1 MPSQLA
7 AALPALRIRPLR
19 LLLAGQWVSFI
30 GDALFPVALAFAVLD
45 ELDGSAGQLGIVLAA
60 QALPLALLVLAAGVW
75 ADRLPRQRIMLV
87 SDAGRAAVQFAVAA
101 LLLSGAAELWMLVV
115 LVALY
120 GAFEAGFRPA
130 AGGLVPQLAG
140 PEHLQQANALMGL
153 GQNAGFVIGPALGG
167 LLVVAFGP
175 GAAIAVDGATFLVSA
190 LFLIRMGSPPSPR
203 ASEGRAGFLEELR
216 GGVAEVRRRRWM
228 WSFMPALTAYHL
240 IALPCVLA
248 LGPVIADQRLA
259 GAASWAAITVGF
271 GVGTI
276 LGGILSLR
284 VEFQRPMLACVLC
297 FVGASCQ
304 PIIIGFAG
312 STTAI
317 AGFEL
322 LAGIAVSAGFT
333 QWETTLGREIPAQA
347 LSRVT
352 SLDWFTTAGT
362 MPLGF
367 AAVAGV
373 AAAIGTQTTML
384 VSALVVIALCGAA
397 LAMGDVTR
405 LRRREAAILSA

>member
-1 MPSQLA
+1 
-7 AALPALRIRPLR
+7 
-19 LLLAGQWVSFI
+19 
-30 GDALFPVALAFAVLD
+30 
-45 ELDGSAGQLGIVLAA
+45 
-60 QALPLALLVLAAGVW
+60 
-75 ADRLPRQRIMLV
+75 MLI
-87 SDAGRAAVQFAVAA
+87 
-101 LLLSGAAELWMLVV
+101 V

-120 GAFEAGFRPA
+120 GVFEAGFRPA

-140 PEHLQQANALMGL
+140 PEQLQQANALMGM
-153 GQNAGFVIGPALGG
+153 GQNVGLVLGPVLGG
-167 LLVVAFGP
+167 LLVVAFGS
-175 GAAIAVDGATFLVSA
+175 GTAIAIDGATFVVSA
-190 LFLIRMGSPPSPR
+190 LLLVRMGSPPSPR
-203 ASEGRAGFLEELR
+203 AGEQPAAFLDELR
-216 GGVAEVRRRRWM
+216 GGIAEVRKRRWM
-228 WSFMPALTAYHL
+228 WTFMPALSAYHL

-259 GAASWAAITVGF
+259 GAASWATIAASF

-284 VEFQRPMLACVLC
+284 IEFRRPMLACVLC
-297 FVGASCQ
+297 FIGAASQ

-312 STTAI
+312 STAAI
-317 AGFEL
+317 AAFEL

-373 AAAIGTQTTML
+373 AAAIGTRTTML
-384 VSALVVIALCGAA
+384 VSALVVMALCAVA
-397 LAMGDVTR
+397 LAVGDVRR
-405 LRRREAAILSA
+405 LRRGEAAILSA

>member
-1 MPSQLA
+1 MA
-7 AALPALRIRPLR
+7 ASARIADALPALRIRPLR
-19 LLLAGQWVSFI
+19 LLLAGQAVSFA
-30 GDALFPVALAFAVLD
+30 GDALFPVALAFAILD
-45 ELDGSAGQLGIVLAA
+45 DLDGTPGQLGIVLAA

-203 ASEGRAGFLEELR
+203 ASEGRAGFVEELR
-216 GGVAEVRRRRWM
+216 GGVAEMRRRRWM

-248 LGPVIADQRLA
+248 LGPVIADHELGGA
-259 GAASWAAITVGF
+259 GAWAVIVTCF

-276 LGGILSLR
+276 LGALVALR
-284 VEFQRPMLACVLC
+284 LRASRPMLVCVIC
-297 FVGASCQ
+297 FLAAACQ

-312 STTAI
+312 STGAI
-317 AGFEL
+317 AAFEL
-322 LAGIAVSAGFT
+322 LAGIGVSAGFT
-333 QWETTLGREIPAQA
+333 LWETTLGREIPAGA

-367 AAVAGV
+367 AVVAGV
-373 AAAIGTQTTML
+373 AAAIGTRTTML
-384 VSALVVIALCGAA
+384 AASLIVLALLAVA
-397 LAMGDVTR
+397 LAAGDVRR
-405 LRRREAAILSA
+405 LRVRAAVAA